1 MPKANLRP
9 FKIGDSVKNRDS
21 GERGT
26 IVYLPTDAALS
37 DCIVACA
44 DHRRPRRA
52 EGTMKTL
59 LFDFVFALVII
70 GAFATA
76 FTIFL
81 SP

>member
-1 MPKANLRP
+1 
-9 FKIGDSVKNRDS
+9 V
-21 GERGT
+21 
-26 IVYLPTDAALS
+26 
-37 DCIVACA
+37 
-44 DHRRPRRA
+44 

>member
-1 MPKANLRP
+1 MRCSYA
-9 FKIGDSVKNRDS
+9 RD
-21 GERGT
+21 
-26 IVYLPTDAALS
+26 V
-37 DCIVACA
+37 
-44 DHRRPRRA
+44 A

>member
-1 MPKANLRP
+1 M
-9 FKIGDSVKNRDS
+9 RDLDGAPCS
-21 GERGT
+21 GERKIGGFGQEPRHGRGRNHRPST
-26 IVYLPTDAALS
+26 NRRRLIRLHSSSNSAAS
-37 DCIVACA
+37 
-44 DHRRPRRA
+44 